1 LKCCSALGELT
12 SQMKLA
18 KRSVARIDKRVLS
31 LDASS
36 VIASK
41 KEFIEIQFRST

>member
-1 LKCCSALGELT
+1 MFITLKNSLVGMRICEGFGLHT

-18 KRSVARIDKRVLS
+18 KRSVARMDKMVLS

-36 VIASK
+36 VIA
-41 KEFIEIQFRST
+41 